1 MSHLTLLHRDHN
13 RLTGAIRCGAVRRS
27 HPTGAAVRSFRTWP
41 KVGASIIS
49 ETPPEQFPRSGKTA
63 GRLAPP
69 KDLRPAI
76 LFASVA
82 IPMSAFPRTAL
93 MRLLDALTILGWVVA
108 LICIVPIMVAGKLLG
123 QYLETRSMQH
133 DRHTP
138 QVEG

>member
-1 MSHLTLLHRDHN
+1 
-13 RLTGAIRCGAVRRS
+13 
-27 HPTGAAVRSFRTWP
+27 
-41 KVGASIIS
+41 
-49 ETPPEQFPRSGKTA
+49 
-63 GRLAPP
+63 
-69 KDLRPAI
+69 
-76 LFASVA
+76 
-82 IPMSAFPRTAL
+82 